1 MRVSIIA
8 GLSACAFTFVAP
20 AGAQAPHQVLDLAP
34 PFQAQVVADLDEPW
48 AMTFLPDGRMLVTEK
63 RGALHVVSQAGDI
76 SAPITGLPAVNYRVH
91 GGLGD
96 VVLHPDFAAN
106 GLVYLTWAEAGE
118 GDTRG
123 AAMGRGR
130 LDLDTLQLKD
140 FEVLWRQTPK
150 LAQDRH
156 YSYRLAFAPDG
167 RHLFVSSG
175 DRWVPETA
183 QDTGNNLGA
192 VLRLTPDGEAA
203 PGNPMF
209 DQGGATAQIWSYGH
223 RNPVGLAFDGDG
235 VLWETEMG
243 PAGGD
248 EFQKIEA
255 GKNYGW
261 PLVSYGDHYRGP
273 DIPGHDTRPDLRAP
287 ETYWNPVISPTSLI
301 IYSGDLF
308 PGWRG
313 SALIAGLTSQALVR
327 VSFDCP
333 LAFRDICEVE
343 RFNIGHRLREV
354 EQGPDGAVWLLEDGG
369 DGSPGRLLKLTPR
382 QGS

>member
-1 MRVSIIA
+1 MKVWILA
-8 GLSACAFTFVAP
+8 GVAVCASTLTFVAP
-20 AGAQAPHQVLDLAP
+20 AKAQTPDQIMDLAP
-34 PFQAQVVADLDEPW
+34 PFTAQVVADLDEPW

-63 RGALHVVSQAGDI
+63 RGALHVVSQTGAV
-76 SAPITGLPAVNYRVH
+76 STPITGLPSVDYRVH

-96 VVLHPDFAAN
+96 VVLHPDFEAN
-106 GLVYLTWAEAGE
+106 SLVYLTWAEAGD

-130 LDLDTLQLKD
+130 LDLNSLQLTD
-140 FEVLWRQTPK
+140 FQVLWRQTPK

-192 VLRLTPDGEAA
+192 VLRLTPEGEAA

-223 RNPVGLAFDGDG
+223 RNSVGLAFDAEGL
-235 VLWETEMG
+235 LWETEMG

-248 EFQKIEA
+248 EFQKIEP

-261 PLVSYGDHYRGP
+261 PLVSYGDHYRGQN
-273 DIPGHDTRPDLRAP
+273 IPGHDTQPLLRAP
-287 ETYWNPVISPTSLI
+287 ETYWNPVISPTSLV

-308 PGWRG
+308 PDWRG
-313 SALIAGLTSQALVR
+313 SALIAGLTSKALVR

-343 RFNIGHRLREV
+343 RFNIGQRLREV

-369 DGSPGRLLKLTPR
+369 DGAPGRLLKLTPR
-382 QGS
+382 